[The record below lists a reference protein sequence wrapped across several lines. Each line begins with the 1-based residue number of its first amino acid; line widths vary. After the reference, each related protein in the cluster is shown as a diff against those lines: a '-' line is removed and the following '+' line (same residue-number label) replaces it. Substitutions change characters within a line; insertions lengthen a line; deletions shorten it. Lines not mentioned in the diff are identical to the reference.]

1 MNGGISEQV
10 ELHERFQ
17 IHRIEMSIV
26 LSKAM
31 PRSERRSPQR
41 CPAKH
46 LIDEVLAYQVSL
58 AVPFAR
64 AVGDGGTAEITIGSI
79 PQISAANTGLA
90 VRIGRIVEFRAIATF
105 GGDDLY
111 PTVTEKASALGFSL
125 IQNHPFVD
133 GNKRIGHAALET
145 FLVINGCEIDA
156 SVDEQ
161 EQIILLVASGLM
173 KRDEFTTWL
182 RNHVTPIS

>member
-1 MNGGISEQV
+1 MRYLSLNEALEIYRKIIRQSGGSFGIRD
-10 ELHERFQ
+10 LHALE
-17 IHRIEMSIV
+17 S
-26 LSKAM
+26 
-31 PRSERRSPQR
+31 
-41 CPAKH
+41 
-46 LIDEVLAYQVSL
+46 SL
-58 AVPFAR
+58 AQPR
-64 AVGDGGTAEITIGSI
+64 
-79 PQISAANTGLA
+79 
-90 VRIGRIVEFRAIATF
+90 ATF